1 MAQLY
6 GVLGNYDPTYLLAS
20 GEGKR
25 IAISLEPGNGLVKRG
40 TLMYRKANSVLYAP
54 AAAANVIATNYVV
67 VLGEDVDTD
76 ESATVAASAMAYSA
90 GEFLTGY
97 VTHGDG
103 SAISAAEEVV
113 LRAMG
118 ILFKPLDNPISAA
131 QEADNS
137 ATVSVTVQN
146 DGHGTG
152 SASPA
157 SGTYG
162 TEVTLTATP
171 SSNYHFKEWQVISGD
186 VIIEEDTFT
195 IGHKA
200 VTVKAIF
207 EAD

>member
-1 MAQLY
+1 MELY
-6 GVLGNYDPTYLLAS
+6 NKLGALDPSYLLAS
-20 GEGKR
+20 GTGKR
-25 IAISLEPGNGLVKRG
+25 IAISLEPGNGQVKRG
-40 TLMYRKANSVLYAP
+40 TLMYRKASSVLYAP

-97 VTHGDG
+97 VKHGDD

-118 ILFKPLDNPISAA
+118 ITFKPLDNPTSAA
-131 QEADNS
+131 QEADNT
-137 ATVSVTVQN
+137 AEVSVTVQN
-146 DGHGTG
+146 DGNGTG

-157 SGTYG
+157 SGTIG
-162 TEVTLTATP
+162 TEVTLSATP
-171 SSNYHFKEWQVISGD
+171 SSDYHFKEWQVISGGVTIVD
-186 VIIEEDTFT
+186 NKFT
-195 IGHKA
+195 IGNKA